1 MDNRAWR
8 AGMTEAMKNR
18 SRKRWKLCAG
28 ILLLCA
34 VLGVSIYYGVTVSNA
49 ATITVGTV
57 ATNSSPLSVRKG
69 PGTNYTKIG
78 SLTKGS
84 QVTIIGE
91 EGDWYKILFGSG
103 EGYVYKT
110 YISDVHTV
118 EENPPDE
125 NYIQWLVDQGFPT
138 SYAEKLAGLHSKYP
152 NWKFEPVLTGLDWNT
167 VIEKESVLP
176 INMVYTT
183 ANDAQKSTVSGA
195 YNWATN
201 TWTIL
206 DGTSWVAASSGM
218 ISYCMDPRNF
228 LDETNIF
235 QFETLQYAD
244 YQNVN
249 DVKSV
254 LSGTF
259 MSGELRDDSSR
270 TYADTFMEAGKS
282 ANVNPT
288 HLATRCRQEQGI
300 NGTSPLISGTYS
312 GYEGLYNYFNIGA
325 YGTPVSVLYE
335 RGLTTARK
343 NGWTSV
349 YKAIVGGASYLADRY
364 INLGQNTLYFQKFN
378 VVNSYSG
385 LYGHQY
391 MANVQAAISE
401 GRTMGKGYADKT
413 QAFVFR
419 IPVYKNMP
427 SAVCALP
434 NNGNPNNWLKS
445 LTVGGYNLTPSF
457 SGATTEYS
465 LIVDQETATVAVEA
479 SPVVSTSGISGT
491 GNVSLD
497 YGNNTVKITC
507 KAQNGSTREYTIN
520 IVRQGSKPIAKGDV
534 NGDGTISLA
543 DIVAIKRHIL
553 GFELLTDDKFKAA
566 DIDDSGSISLTDY
579 VKVKRHILGFELIK

>member
-1 MDNRAWR
+1 
-8 AGMTEAMKNR
+8 MTEAMKNR

-138 SYAEKLAGLHSKYP
+138 SYAEKLAVLHSKYP

-259 MSGELRDDSSR
+259 MSGDLRDDSSR

-427 SAVCALP
+427 AAVCELP

-479 SPVVSTSGISGT
+479 SPVVSTSSISGT

-497 YGNNTVKITC
+497 YGNNTVKVTC

-520 IVRQGSKPIAKGDV
+520 IVRQGSKSVAKGDI

>member
-1 MDNRAWR
+1 
-8 AGMTEAMKNR
+8 MTEAMKNR
-18 SRKRWKLCAG
+18 SWKRWKLCAG

-69 PGTNYTKIG
+69 PGTSYTKIG

-103 EGYVYKT
+103 EGYVSKT

-138 SYAEKLAGLHSKYP
+138 SYAEKLAVLHSKYP

-259 MSGELRDDSSR
+259 MSGDLRDDSSR

-427 SAVCALP
+427 SAVCELP

-479 SPVVSTSGISGT
+479 SPVVSTSSISGT

-520 IVRQGSKPIAKGDV
+520 IVRQGSKPVAKGDI

-566 DIDDSGSISLTDY
+566 DIDDSGSISLADY

>member
-1 MDNRAWR
+1 MDNHAWR
-8 AGMTEAMKNR
+8 AGMTDAMKNR
-18 SRKRWKLCAG
+18 SKKRWKLCAG
-28 ILLLCA
+28 ILLLC
-34 VLGVSIYYGVTVSNA
+34 VFLGMSVYYGVTVSNA
-49 ATITVGTV
+49 ASITVGTV
-57 ATNSSPLSVRKG
+57 ATKSSPLSVRKG
-69 PGTNYTKIG
+69 PGTSYDKIG

-91 EGDWYKILFGSG
+91 EGDWYKILYGSG
-103 EGYVYKT
+103 EGYVSKT
-110 YISDVHTV
+110 YIADVRTV

-125 NYIQWLVDQGFPT
+125 EYIQWLVDQGFPY
-138 SYAEKLAGLHSKYP
+138 SYAEKLAQLHSKYP

-176 INMVYTT
+176 INMVHTT

-195 YNWATN
+195 YDWSTN

-206 DGTSWVAASSGM
+206 DGTSWVAASSTM

-228 LDETNIF
+228 LNETNIF

-244 YQNVN
+244 YQNEN
-249 DVKSV
+249 DVNKV

-259 MSGELRDDSSR
+259 MAGALRDDSSR
-270 TYADTFMEAGKS
+270 TYSETFMEAGKS

-288 HLATRCRQEQGI
+288 HLATRCRQEQGL
-300 NGTSPLISGTYS
+300 NGTSPLISGTYP

-325 YGTPVSVLYE
+325 YGTPVSVLYQ

-349 YKAIVGGASYLADRY
+349 HAAIVGGASYLADKY

-401 GRTMGKGYADKT
+401 GKTMGNGYTDKS

-427 SAVCALP
+427 DTVCTMP
-434 NNGNPNNWLKS
+434 NNGNPNNWLRT
-445 LTVGGYNLTPSF
+445 LTVAGYNLTPSF

-465 LIVDQETATVAVEA
+465 LIVEQETAAVTVEA
-479 SPVVSTSGISGT
+479 GAVVSTSSIAGT
-491 GNVSLD
+491 GNISLD

-507 KAQNGSTREYTIN
+507 KAENGSEREYVIN
-520 IVRQGSKPIAKGDV
+520 IVRQGSKPVAKGDI
-534 NGDGTISLA
+534 NGDGTISLP
-543 DIVAIKRHIL
+543 DLVAIKRHIL
-553 GFELLTDDKFKAA
+553 GFEILTDDKFKAA
-566 DIDDSGSISLTDY
+566 DIDDSGSISLADY
-579 VKVKRHILGFELIK
+579 VKVKRHILGVELIK